1 MERQLQSVTDSYYL
15 ALSEV
20 DMLLLRPDHHRRFAE
35 AWNAEVGSPDNPAG
49 LVLNFKCPG
58 FRIDLKHEMSS
69 LQSDGAASGAWSRSA
84 CRADSQRRIRTRP
97 KDGDD

>member
-49 LVLNFKCPG
+49 LVLNLKSPG
-58 FRIDLKHEMSS
+58 FRINLKREMSS
-69 LQSDGAASGAWSRSA
+69 LEHNGAASRGRSRSA
-84 CRADSQRRIRTRP
+84 YRARGHRRIRTRP